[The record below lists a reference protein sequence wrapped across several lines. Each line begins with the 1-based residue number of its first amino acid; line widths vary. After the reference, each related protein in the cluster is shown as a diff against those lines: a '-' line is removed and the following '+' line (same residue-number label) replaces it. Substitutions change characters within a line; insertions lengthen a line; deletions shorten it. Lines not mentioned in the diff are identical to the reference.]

1 MKAFVKVITS
11 LVVFIIVF
19 LFLFSTRHLSLIDS
33 QYYQPSVVSSINSD
47 LEKVVSDFEVWQD
60 ALRQSFKSFS
70 EEVALKRCMSQNQ
83 TDGDIALRE
92 KISAELMLSLPSM
105 QGIRVVEK
113 ETQRIHFS
121 TFSTDIISKS
131 NTSVSYAKYGKNTSD
146 IQYSLVELASS
157 NNKPCVDVLNNSFI
171 FVHPFY
177 DDYNVERGKIFFYV
191 SAKSFARKLISEKRI
206 SLTEEINLLTDDN
219 LNFIGILLGLPYQ
232 DSSSLKEEVLKEWKM
247 GEGELAQISNK
258 ESISSPFWL
267 LVTYKKV
274 PYYIGRI
281 CDKNMFIMP
290 IYARYFLITVISLAF
305 FLITFLLLNLK
316 QDKFVVARRKIQ
328 TLHANVIADI
338 LKSVESLDDEKLRE
352 KIEYRRH
359 DANEEIRKTLGKKL
373 SQKYEA
379 EINAML
385 EQSWTRIIQV
395 IGSKTNSVENLNQ
408 KSKDDEILTLLKEV
422 LKQGGIKISP
432 QKTELYDKTDVK
444 EIENLKADKNR
455 EVTERV
461 DGLEEIGNEEQENFE
476 GLDEIEELEE
486 VSDDAGLQEK
496 DDTTQVQELD
506 EIEELEEVSDDVG
519 LQEKDD
525 TTQVQELDE
534 IEELEE
540 VSDDVGLQ
548 EKDGTIQVQ
557 ELDEIEELEEVS
569 DDVGLQEKDDTT
581 QVQELDKIEELEEVS
596 DDVGLQEKDDTT
608 QVQELD
614 EIEELEEVEE
624 FEEVGLDDFVSAEE
638 SSPPPKPRFEEV
650 DDYVEPDDEL
660 FNSQSE
666 KAEDR
671 FRHIDIGGLD
681 FSYLDDK
688 KDEEKPANLLEVKNT
703 WIDSPISDGSPLQ
716 GELEVIGDAEPTEV
730 ESLEE
735 EAIVNKDGI
744 YTISELKKPEPS
756 DMEFKNLV
764 DSVINET

>member
-486 VSDDAGLQEK
+486 VSDD
-496 DDTTQVQELD
+496 
-506 EIEELEEVSDDVG
+506 VG

-525 TTQVQELDE
+525 TTRVQELDE
-534 IEELEE
+534 
-540 VSDDVGLQ
+540 
-548 EKDGTIQVQ
+548 
-557 ELDEIEELEEVS
+557 
-569 DDVGLQEKDDTT
+569 
-581 QVQELDKIEELEEVS
+581 IEELEEVS

>member
-540 VSDDVGLQ
+540 V
-548 EKDGTIQVQ
+548 
-557 ELDEIEELEEVS
+557 
-569 DDVGLQEKDDTT
+569 
-581 QVQELDKIEELEEVS
+581 
-596 DDVGLQEKDDTT
+596 
-608 QVQELD
+608 
-614 EIEELEEVEE
+614 EE

>member
-206 SLTEEINLLTDDN
+206 SLTEEINLLTDDD

-486 VSDDAGLQEK
+486 VSDD
-496 DDTTQVQELD
+496 
-506 EIEELEEVSDDVG
+506 
-519 LQEKDD
+519 
-525 TTQVQELDE
+525 
-534 IEELEE
+534 
-540 VSDDVGLQ
+540 
-548 EKDGTIQVQ
+548 
-557 ELDEIEELEEVS
+557 
-569 DDVGLQEKDDTT
+569 
-581 QVQELDKIEELEEVS
+581 
-596 DDVGLQEKDDTT
+596 VGLQEKDDTT

>member
-506 EIEELEEVSDDVG
+506 EIEELEEV
-519 LQEKDD
+519 
-525 TTQVQELDE
+525 
-534 IEELEE
+534 
-540 VSDDVGLQ
+540 
-548 EKDGTIQVQ
+548 
-557 ELDEIEELEEVS
+557 
-569 DDVGLQEKDDTT
+569 
-581 QVQELDKIEELEEVS
+581 
-596 DDVGLQEKDDTT
+596 
-608 QVQELD
+608 
-614 EIEELEEVEE
+614 EE

>member
-548 EKDGTIQVQ
+548 EKD
-557 ELDEIEELEEVS
+557 
-569 DDVGLQEKDDTT
+569 DTT

-596 DDVGLQEKDDTT
+596 DDVGLQEKDGTT

>member
-486 VSDDAGLQEK
+486 V
-496 DDTTQVQELD
+496 
-506 EIEELEEVSDDVG
+506 
-519 LQEKDD
+519 
-525 TTQVQELDE
+525 
-534 IEELEE
+534 
-540 VSDDVGLQ
+540 
-548 EKDGTIQVQ
+548 
-557 ELDEIEELEEVS
+557 
-569 DDVGLQEKDDTT
+569 
-581 QVQELDKIEELEEVS
+581 
-596 DDVGLQEKDDTT
+596 
-608 QVQELD
+608 
-614 EIEELEEVEE
+614 EE

>member
-92 KISAELMLSLPSM
+92 KISAELMLSLPFM

-290 IYARYFLITVISLAF
+290 IYARYFLIAVISLAF

-519 LQEKDD
+519 LQEKDG
-525 TTQVQELDE
+525 TTQVQD
-534 IEELEE
+534 
-540 VSDDVGLQ
+540 
-548 EKDGTIQVQ
+548 
-557 ELDEIEELEEVS
+557 
-569 DDVGLQEKDDTT
+569 
-581 QVQELDKIEELEEVS
+581 
-596 DDVGLQEKDDTT
+596 
-608 QVQELD
+608 LD

>member
-548 EKDGTIQVQ
+548 EKDDTTQVQ

-596 DDVGLQEKDDTT
+596 DDVGLQEKDGTT

>member
-548 EKDGTIQVQ
+548 EKD
-557 ELDEIEELEEVS
+557 
-569 DDVGLQEKDDTT
+569 
-581 QVQELDKIEELEEVS
+581 
-596 DDVGLQEKDDTT
+596 DTT

>member
-486 VSDDAGLQEK
+486 VSDDVGLQEK

-548 EKDGTIQVQ
+548 EKDGT
-557 ELDEIEELEEVS
+557 
-569 DDVGLQEKDDTT
+569 T
-581 QVQELDKIEELEEVS
+581 QVQD
-596 DDVGLQEKDDTT
+596 
-608 QVQELD
+608 LD

>member
-359 DANEEIRKTLGKKL
+359 DANEEIRKTLGKK
-373 SQKYEA
+373 
-379 EINAML
+379 
-385 EQSWTRIIQV
+385 TF
-395 IGSKTNSVENLNQ
+395 T
-408 KSKDDEILTLLKEV
+408 
-422 LKQGGIKISP
+422 KI
-432 QKTELYDKTDVK
+432 
-444 EIENLKADKNR
+444 
-455 EVTERV
+455 
-461 DGLEEIGNEEQENFE
+461 
-476 GLDEIEELEE
+476 
-486 VSDDAGLQEK
+486 
-496 DDTTQVQELD
+496 
-506 EIEELEEVSDDVG
+506 
-519 LQEKDD
+519 
-525 TTQVQELDE
+525 
-534 IEELEE
+534 
-540 VSDDVGLQ
+540 
-548 EKDGTIQVQ
+548 
-557 ELDEIEELEEVS
+557 
-569 DDVGLQEKDDTT
+569 
-581 QVQELDKIEELEEVS
+581 
-596 DDVGLQEKDDTT
+596 
-608 QVQELD
+608 
-614 EIEELEEVEE
+614 
-624 FEEVGLDDFVSAEE
+624 
-638 SSPPPKPRFEEV
+638 
-650 DDYVEPDDEL
+650 
-660 FNSQSE
+660 
-666 KAEDR
+666 
-671 FRHIDIGGLD
+671 
-681 FSYLDDK
+681 
-688 KDEEKPANLLEVKNT
+688 
-703 WIDSPISDGSPLQ
+703 
-716 GELEVIGDAEPTEV
+716 
-730 ESLEE
+730 
-735 EAIVNKDGI
+735 
-744 YTISELKKPEPS
+744 
-756 DMEFKNLV
+756 
-764 DSVINET
+764 

>member
-486 VSDDAGLQEK
+486 VSDD
-496 DDTTQVQELD
+496 
-506 EIEELEEVSDDVG
+506 VG

-557 ELDEIEELEEVS
+557 DLDEIEELEEVS
-569 DDVGLQEKDDTT
+569 DDVGLQEKD
-581 QVQELDKIEELEEVS
+581 
-596 DDVGLQEKDDTT
+596 GTT

>member
-486 VSDDAGLQEK
+486 VSDD
-496 DDTTQVQELD
+496 
-506 EIEELEEVSDDVG
+506 VG

-557 ELDEIEELEEVS
+557 DLDEIEELEEVSDDVGLQEKDGTTQVQELDEIEELEEVS
-569 DDVGLQEKDDTT
+569 DDVGLQEKD
-581 QVQELDKIEELEEVS
+581 
-596 DDVGLQEKDDTT
+596 GTT

>member
-92 KISAELMLSLPSM
+92 KISAELMLSLPFM

-290 IYARYFLITVISLAF
+290 IYARYFLIAVISLAF

-519 LQEKDD
+519 LQEKDGTTQVQDLDEIEELEEVSDDVGLQEKDD

-548 EKDGTIQVQ
+548 EKDGT
-557 ELDEIEELEEVS
+557 
-569 DDVGLQEKDDTT
+569 T
-581 QVQELDKIEELEEVS
+581 QVQD
-596 DDVGLQEKDDTT
+596 
-608 QVQELD
+608 LD